1 METIKRF
8 LVLVVLVALIGAC
21 AKEKEEYE
29 PKPLNLPLKTAGVI
43 AADNTFGL
51 DLFTKL
57 TAAAVPGTNLMISPL
72 SISQALSMTYNG
84 ANGATKA
91 AMEDALRI
99 SGYSRDEL
107 NELNKVLVDALVAHD
122 EKVAISVANSI
133 WYRKEYTVLPDFIA
147 RNQSYYHAEVQ
158 PVDFA
163 AATCK
168 DVINKWVS
176 DNTNKKIDKIVDQI
190 NPESFMFLINAIYFK
205 GCWTNPFNVK
215 NTGKQTFY
223 SESGREVQVDMINKK
238 MDLNVYANETFTSVE
253 LSYGK
258 GNWRMFLF
266 LPETG
271 KTVADV
277 EKSFTPDNWNN
288 WLTRYDSVFNVQF
301 SMPKFTFSY
310 EESLKDVLSAMGMQ
324 VAFTEMADFTGILP
338 EGGLLITG
346 VKHKTFVE
354 VNEEGTEAAAVTS
367 VEVGVTSI
375 GNFITFNKPFVFAIA
390 EKSTG
395 AILFIGRM
403 MKPE

>member
-223 SESGREVQVDMINKK
+223 SESGREVQVDMMNKK